1 MYKSFVSIKKELLLL
16 VNDKTGLALM
26 FVMPLLLVLIIT
38 VIQDSAFKVVN
49 ENKISMLV
57 VNKDEGA
64 EGATLV
70 ELLAAS
76 GMFDLRLEEDCSFAD
91 FQESVAS
98 GKTLTGLYLREDF
111 SSRFGEHAAGLS
123 AMIMGE
129 AGFSETL
136 AVVESEAPSVYFMND
151 PVLQDNYVLSVVN
164 MLNTHLNVME
174 VSRMLESLYAE
185 LGFEEL
191 PASVKE
197 ALGNNRI
204 QIERVLPKNQ
214 RLIPNSTQHNVP
226 AWTIFAMFFMVISL
240 GSNLVLEKAT
250 GSFLRLKSMPSS
262 FWWVML
268 SKQLVFMG
276 VGILQVVFVFGVAM
290 LLFPFLKLPPLILPN
305 NVPGILAVV
314 LVSVFSAVSYAL
326 MLGALSRTQEQS
338 NGFGAISIIIFAAIG
353 GVWVP
358 TFVMPEYM
366 KLLSM
371 VSPLNWSLEAF
382 YALFLRG
389 GAWTELWLPLGIL
402 LVFSFICQLIT
413 FMHLHR
419 NRLI

>member
-1 MYKSFVSIKKELLLL
+1 
-16 VNDKTGLALM
+16 
-26 FVMPLLLVLIIT
+26 
-38 VIQDSAFKVVN
+38 
-49 ENKISMLV
+49 
-57 VNKDEGA
+57 
-64 EGATLV
+64 
-70 ELLAAS
+70 
-76 GMFDLRLEEDCSFAD
+76 
-91 FQESVAS
+91 
-98 GKTLTGLYLREDF
+98 
-111 SSRFGEHAAGLS
+111 
-123 AMIMGE
+123 
-129 AGFSETL
+129 
-136 AVVESEAPSVYFMND
+136 
-151 PVLQDNYVLSVVN
+151 
-164 MLNTHLNVME
+164 
-174 VSRMLESLYAE
+174 
-185 LGFEEL
+185 
-191 PASVKE
+191 
-197 ALGNNRI
+197 
-204 QIERVLPKNQ
+204 
-214 RLIPNSTQHNVP
+214 
-226 AWTIFAMFFMVISL
+226 MFFMVISL

-389 GAWTELWLPLGIL
+389 GEWTELWLPLGIL